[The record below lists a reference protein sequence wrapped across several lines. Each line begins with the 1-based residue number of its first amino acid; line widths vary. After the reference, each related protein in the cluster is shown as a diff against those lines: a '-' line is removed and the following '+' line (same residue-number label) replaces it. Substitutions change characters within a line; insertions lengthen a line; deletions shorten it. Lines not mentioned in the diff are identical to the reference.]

1 MARPGKP
8 SEGGLRVSVRVTPKG
23 GRNTVAGA
31 SRDEAGQCR
40 LAVKVS
46 APPADGAANAAVVA
60 LIAKAFQ
67 VARSRVS
74 IVRGD
79 TAREKLL
86 LIEGDTE
93 ALLARFAELERSTS

>member
-1 MARPGKP
+1 MARSPGAA
-8 SEGGLRVSVRVTPKG
+8 EGGLRVSVRVTPKG
-23 GRNTVAGA
+23 GRDTVTAA

-60 LIAKAFQ
+60 LIAKTFQ

-74 IVRGD
+74 ILRGD

-86 LIEGDTE
+86 LIEGDTD
-93 ALLARFAELERSTS
+93 ALAARFAELERSTS